1 LVNVEDVVA
10 KLGDDAID
18 KLINNIAIQMGRFGI
33 VCSPYRVSRNKI
45 AISIDSDVVDRYVDF
60 LKRVFGIESLSP
72 AVKMSMDIDLISS
85 YICSTEFSNDTSIDI
100 LCNHLAPLCF
110 RDALLNRVKGCL
122 KSLEYPNSKRIY
134 VEILD
139 RDVFIY
145 SDIFKGIGGIP
156 YGFMGRVVSLFSGG
170 VDSTIA
176 TWIAMKMGFSV
187 TPIHFNLKPFY
198 GDDAWSRALDSLK
211 WLRDWVPEDSW
222 DIYIAS
228 LGDIHR
234 EIDIDYR
241 YRCVFCKTLM
251 YKVAEALARKVG
263 CSAIVTGEALGQV
276 ASQTLHNLKFLSN
289 RVSIPILRPL
299 IAFDKDDIV
308 NMARVLGLE
317 KIVLK
322 KVKACT
328 LYPALQGEHAITHA
342 DDRVYQVIE
351 EAIKKSI
358 FRSIENV
365 VEYVLEDIERIAI

>member
-1 LVNVEDVVA
+1 MVNVEDVVA

-18 KLINNIAIQMGRFGI
+18 KLIHNIAIQMSRFGI
-33 VCSPYRVSRNKI
+33 VCSPYRVSCNKI
-45 AISIDSDVVDRYVDF
+45 AISIDSDDVDRYIDF
-60 LKRVFGIESLSP
+60 LRRVFGVESLSP
-72 AVKMSMDIDLISS
+72 AAKMSMDIDLISS
-85 YICSTEFSNDTSIDI
+85 YICSSKFGGEISIDI
-100 LCNHLAPLCF
+100 LCRDPALSSF
-110 RDALLNRVKGCL
+110 REALFDRVRGCL
-122 KSLEYPNSKRIY
+122 KGLKSLDGKKIY
-134 VEILD
+134 IEILD

-145 SDIFKGIGGIP
+145 RDIFKGVGGVP

-170 VDSTIA
+170 IDSTIA

-187 TPIHFNLKPFY
+187 TPIHFSLKPFY
-198 GDDAWSRALDSLK
+198 GNDAWSRAMDSLK
-211 WLRDWVPEDSW
+211 WLRDWVAEDSW
-222 DIYIAS
+222 DIYIAP
-228 LGDIHR
+228 LEDIHR

-241 YRCVFCKTLM
+241 YRCIFCKTLM
-251 YKVAEALARKVG
+251 YKVAEALARKIG

-289 RVSIPILRPL
+289 RVTVPILRPL

-328 LYPALQGEHAITHA
+328 LYPALQGGHAITHA
-342 DDRVYQVIE
+342 NDKTYQVIE

-358 FRSIENV
+358 FRSMENV
-365 VEYVLEDIERIAI
+365 VEYVLENIERIAI